1 MCPSTMTLSIKFV
14 QCQIYTVISEK
25 KGDKVGDKDGFTV
38 PPRKYY
44 DLNSPFHLVTANH
57 SGGYQEIEEV

>member
-1 MCPSTMTLSIKFV
+1 M
-14 QCQIYTVISEK
+14 
-25 KGDKVGDKDGFTV
+25 GDKDGFTV

-57 SGGYQEIEEV
+57 SGGYQEFEEV